1 MTDEFLLPPELRLTY
16 PNGIDHLRIADHLAI
31 TLGQKAIPVGQLRVR
46 HLGGE
51 VASEFRHSASWL
63 TNGKFFPVSP
73 ELRKASSG
81 QWRRRPEAEGR
92 NFFAALSDTQPTGF
106 ALSVI
111 QRAQACGLLD
121 AFRPHG
127 DDPSC
132 MDTLC
137 AVPDICRLGALRIH
151 PLGESVSDVGV
162 GMRRLPVYTDLV
174 RLSRAVA
181 AFERKEENLSQLLQL
196 LFSATALGGSRPKC
210 TWIQKDGQLAVARFP
225 SIHDPCDINRAEVL
239 TARLARAAGINV
251 VDVKLAHPV
260 FDPFALSLRF
270 DRGPDGGRQPFLSA
284 RSLLLAEDD
293 DAIEHFELLEAMRV
307 CCKDFEA
314 DAQQLWS
321 RLLFGLLIG
330 HQGFNLHKIGFLYA
344 GKGQWRLAP
353 AYGLR
358 PAGLRS
364 ETTQAGEL
372 ACRTPSIT
380 LDALME
386 GSEAFAVSR
395 SAAEERLSQQLSVIR
410 DWKKLA
416 TEFSINMNDK
426 EMQVLEKRS
435 RIVRIHLDDL
445 ENSPRGIY
453 PMLESAFGEGN

>member
-1 MTDEFLLPPELRLTY
+1 MTPEFVLPPELRLTY

-73 ELRKASSG
+73 ELRKASLG

-111 QRAQACGLLD
+111 QRAQERGLLD
-121 AFRPHG
+121 AFRQHG
-127 DDPSC
+127 DGPSY
-132 MDTLC
+132 TAILC

-162 GMRRLPVYTDLV
+162 GMRRLPVCTDLV
-174 RLSRAVA
+174 GLSRAVA
-181 AFERKEENLSQLLQL
+181 AFERQEESLGQLLQL

-225 SIHDPCDINRAEVL
+225 SMHDPCDINRAEVL
-239 TARLARAAGINV
+239 TARLARAAGIDV

-260 FDPFALSLRF
+260 CDPFALSLRF

-284 RSLLLAEDD
+284 RSLLLVEDED
-293 DAIEHFELLEAMRV
+293 VVDHLDLLNAMRV

-330 HQGFNLHKIGFLYA
+330 HRGLDLQKIGFLYA
-344 GKGQWRLAP
+344 GKGQWRLTP
-353 AYGLR
+353 AHGLR

-364 ETTQAGEL
+364 DKTLIGKPP
-372 ACRTPSIT
+372 CGTPSIT
-380 LDALME
+380 LGALME
-386 GSEAFAVSR
+386 GSEAFTVSR

-416 TEFSINMNDK
+416 TEFSINMSAKDA
-426 EMQVLEKRS
+426 EAFE
-435 RIVRIHLDDL
+435 
-445 ENSPRGIY
+445 RG
-453 PMLESAFGEGN
+453 LSEFDASEASSAPCRRTGG

>member
-1 MTDEFLLPPELRLTY
+1 MTPEFVLPPELRLTY

-51 VASEFRHSASWL
+51 VASEFRHSSSWL

-81 QWRRRPEAEGR
+81 HWCRRPEAAGR

-121 AFRPHG
+121 AFRQHG
-127 DDPSC
+127 DGPSST
-132 MDTLC
+132 DALC
-137 AVPDICRLGALRIH
+137 AVPDICRLGALRLH
-151 PLGESVSDVGV
+151 PLGDSVSEVGV
-162 GMRRLPVYTDLV
+162 GMHRLPVLTDLV
-174 RLSRAVA
+174 GFSRAVA

-225 SIHDPCDINRAEVL
+225 SIQDSLDVNRVEVL
-239 TARLARAAGINV
+239 TARMAKAAGIEV

-270 DRGPDGGRQPFLSA
+270 DRGPGGGRKPFLSA
-284 RSLLLAEDD
+284 RSLVLAEDE
-293 DAIEHFELLEAMRV
+293 DAIDHFDLLNAMRL
-307 CCKDFEA
+307 CCKDFEV
-314 DAQQLWS
+314 DARQLWS

-330 HQGFNLHKIGFLYA
+330 HQGLNLHKIGFFYA
-344 GKGQWRLAP
+344 GNGRWRLAP
-353 AYGLR
+353 AHGLR

-364 ETTQAGEL
+364 ETTRAGEL

-386 GSEAFAVSR
+386 GSEAFAVTR
-395 SAAEERLSQQLSVIR
+395 PLAQERLSLQLSVISG
-410 DWKKLA
+410 WKKLA
-416 TEFSINMNDK
+416 TEFSINMSAKDR
-426 EMQVLEKRS
+426 EVFGRGL
-435 RIVRIHLDDL
+435 HDL
-445 ENSPRGIY
+445 PNC
-453 PMLESAFGEGN
+453 

>member
-1 MTDEFLLPPELRLTY
+1 MTPEFVLPPELRLTY
-16 PNGIDHLRIADHLAI
+16 PNGIDHLRIADHFVV

-46 HLGGE
+46 HLRGE

-63 TNGKFFPVSP
+63 TNGKFFPVST

-81 QWRRRPEAEGR
+81 HWRRRPEAAGR

-106 ALSVI
+106 ALAVI
-111 QRAQACGLLD
+111 QRAQERGLLD

-127 DDPSC
+127 DGPICTDA
-132 MDTLC
+132 LC

-162 GMRRLPVYTDLV
+162 GMRRLPVSTDLV
-174 RLSRAVA
+174 GLSTAVA
-181 AFERKEENLSQLLQL
+181 AFERREESLRQLLQL

-239 TARLARAAGINV
+239 TARLAKAAGIDV

-260 FDPFALSLRF
+260 SDPFALSPRF
-270 DRGPDGGRQPFLSA
+270 DRGPDGGRKPFLSA
-284 RSLLLAEDD
+284 RSLVLAEDE
-293 DAIEHFELLEAMRV
+293 DAIDQFELLEAMRA
-307 CCKDFEA
+307 CCKNFEA

-330 HQGFNLHKIGFLYA
+330 HRGLDLQKIGFLYA

-353 AYGLR
+353 ANGLR

-364 ETTQAGEL
+364 DKTLIGKPP
-372 ACRTPSIT
+372 RGTPSIT

-386 GSEAFAVSR
+386 GSEAFAVNR
-395 SAAEERLSQQLSVIR
+395 LAAETCWSQQHSVVAR
-410 DWKKLA
+410 WKKLA
-416 TEFSINMNDK
+416 AEFSINMSPRD
-426 EMQVLEKRS
+426 MDTLA
-435 RIVRIHLDDL
+435 HDLDDL
-445 ENSPRGIY
+445 SR
-453 PMLESAFGEGN
+453 

>member
-1 MTDEFLLPPELRLTY
+1 MTPEFVLPPELRLTY
-16 PNGIDHLRIADHLAI
+16 PNGIDHLRIADHLAV
-31 TLGQKAIPVGQLRVR
+31 TLGQKAIPVGQVRVR

-51 VASEFRHSASWL
+51 VASEFRHSSSWL
-63 TNGKFFPVSP
+63 TSGRFFPVSP
-73 ELRKASSG
+73 ELCKASSG
-81 QWRRRPEAEGR
+81 HWRRRPEAAGR

-111 QRAQACGLLD
+111 QRAQERGLLD
-121 AFRPHG
+121 AFRQHG
-127 DDPSC
+127 DGPSC
-132 MDTLC
+132 TDALC
-137 AVPDICRLGALRIH
+137 AVPDICRLGALRLH

-174 RLSRAVA
+174 GLSRAVA
-181 AFERKEENLSQLLQL
+181 AFERQEESLSQLLQL

-225 SIHDPCDINRAEVL
+225 SIHESLDVNRVEVL
-239 TARLARAAGINV
+239 TARMARAAGINV

-260 FDPFALSLRF
+260 LDPFALSLRF

-293 DAIEHFELLEAMRV
+293 DVIDHFELLEAMRV

-330 HQGFNLHKIGFLYA
+330 HRGLDLQKIGFLYA
-344 GKGQWRLAP
+344 GNGRWRLAP
-353 AYGLR
+353 AHGLR

-364 ETTQAGEL
+364 DKTLIGKPP
-372 ACRTPSIT
+372 CGTPSIT
-380 LDALME
+380 LDAIME
-386 GSEAFAVSR
+386 GSETFGVKRPLARECRNV
-395 SAAEERLSQQLSVIR
+395 QLSIISGWR
-410 DWKKLA
+410 KLA
-416 TEFSINMNDK
+416 TEFSINM
-426 EMQVLEKRS
+426 
-435 RIVRIHLDDL
+435 
-445 ENSPRGIY
+445 
-453 PMLESAFGEGN
+453 SAGAIELFDQRLCSLPSDVKSMSLWIPPSAST